1 MNIAEFQRVI
11 LDWGRANRRDMPWR
25 RTCDPYKI
33 LVSEVMLQQTQVSR
47 VLPKYWE
54 FLGEFPALAALA
66 GAPRSRL
73 LEVWDG
79 LGYWRRA
86 LYLRSAARMLVDAY
100 SGVFPRD
107 TRTLRKLPGVGPY
120 TAGAVACFAFGSAEP
135 FLDTNIRR
143 VYLHFF
149 FPDEDDVPDSR
160 IMEIARDAVWVNDP
174 REWSYALFDYGA
186 LALRDKKINRRS
198 SHYSKQSAFDGSF
211 RSFRAKAVRYLLR
224 RSGSVVGRAELE
236 GFLEGELAVG
246 ESPYRAEDVLDALV
260 MDGLVRREGDRYT
273 L

>member
-1 MNIAEFQRVI
+1 
-11 LDWGRANRRDMPWR
+11 
-25 RTCDPYKI
+25 
-33 LVSEVMLQQTQVSR
+33 
-47 VLPKYWE
+47 
-54 FLGEFPALAALA
+54 
-66 GAPRSRL
+66 
-73 LEVWDG
+73 
-79 LGYWRRA
+79 
-86 LYLRSAARMLVDAY
+86 MLVDAY
-100 SGVFPRD
+100 GGVFPRD
-107 TRTLRKLPGVGPY
+107 TQTLRKLPGVGPY

-160 IMEIARDAVWVNDP
+160 IMEIARYAVWTDDP

-211 RSFRAKAVRYLLR
+211 RSFRAKAVRYLLGR
-224 RSGSVVGRAELE
+224 PGSVLGRAELE
-236 GFLEGELAVG
+236 GFLEGELAAR

-260 MDGLVRREGDRYT
+260 MDGLVRREGDQYT